1 MDRRDSEHPGRPGVR
16 SFADW
21 MFRSRETS
29 RIVVAQVPNALL
41 LVWLAATVVRWA
53 VQPDGAW
60 RTTVDLVAG
69 LALVAWALDEIV
81 RGVNPFRRLLGVA
94 VLAGVIINLRNP

>member
-1 MDRRDSEHPGRPGVR
+1 MDRRDSEHSGRPGVR

-60 RTTVDLVAG
+60 RCWAAAPEEGPAAAETLTKGTGDEGVRARQAG
-69 LALVAWALDEIV
+69 DPVEPV
-81 RGVNPFRRLLGVA
+81 SVGFQGP
-94 VLAGVIINLRNP
+94 